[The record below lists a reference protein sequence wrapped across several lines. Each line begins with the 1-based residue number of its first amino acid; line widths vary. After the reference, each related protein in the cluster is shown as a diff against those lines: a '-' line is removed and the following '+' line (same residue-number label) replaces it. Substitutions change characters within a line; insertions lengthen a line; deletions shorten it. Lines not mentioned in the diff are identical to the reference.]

1 MWLDLAPRVRW
12 GVRLLSRIS
21 DASYLIGAGKGR
33 MPLHPLGAL
42 IGGFGEVPRALGGA
56 VRRGTGTSPGWVPAR
71 TTPGEPGH
79 TEAAY
84 AARSNGARG
93 CAGVVVRGTSRH
105 CGRSGVTVI
114 GVSPAEALDNFAILA
129 TLSGRAA
136 EWAASR
142 ITPAALAELR
152 RQAARLAA
160 ASPGPTLMEAKLAFS
175 PHH

>member
-1 MWLDLAPRVRW
+1 MVGSGA
-12 GVRLLSRIS
+12 SR
-21 DASYLIGAGKGR
+21 
-33 MPLHPLGAL
+33 PLGSATAVAHFRR
-42 IGGFGEVPRALGGA
+42 IVSHRSREGKNAASPPGGTDWGI
-56 VRRGTGTSPGWVPAR
+56 RRGAAGSGWSGEARNGTSPGWVPAR

-79 TEAAY
+79 TKAAY

-93 CAGVVVRGTSRH
+93 CAGVVVRGTTRH